1 MTRAQALIHSLSSF
15 FPSQKY
21 WVFYWTKVSTCCY
34 GSIICIQGKVFSLLH
49 ISRAMAPGIFCI
61 KDILNLQLWITQ
73 VVNSLENHKIN
84 LLQFYYYAIFLPRV
98 FFFFF
103 FFRLLRNI
111 IVFHLNV
118 SETDI
123 FSVGLY
129 LMSSYRVTEG
139 KAEDSINWMC
149 TWIYKY
155 SSGWVSVHMDKFSA
169 QSLNMVICSL
179 NGLDM
184 SLQKHKC

>member
-1 MTRAQALIHSLSSF
+1 MT
-15 FPSQKY
+15 
-21 WVFYWTKVSTCCY
+21 
-34 GSIICIQGKVFSLLH
+34 
-49 ISRAMAPGIFCI
+49 PGIFYI

-73 VVNSLENHKIN
+73 VVNSLEDHKIN

-98 FFFFF
+98 LFLFC
-103 FFRLLRNI
+103 FFRLFRNI

-139 KAEDSINWMC
+139 KAEDSINWIC
-149 TWIYKY
+149 TWVYKY

-169 QSLNMVICSL
+169 QSLNIVICSL

-184 SLQKHKC
+184 SLQKHKWYQLAFFLSLFSAVLREGHPISGPDHR

>member
-1 MTRAQALIHSLSSF
+1 MHPRKSLQSFTYFSGYGTRNFLHKRHFEFTIVNYSSCQ
-15 FPSQKY
+15 FPWKSQNKPPT
-21 WVFYWTKVSTCCY
+21 VLLLCHFSTE
-34 GSIICIQGKVFSLLH
+34 G
-49 ISRAMAPGIFCI
+49 
-61 KDILNLQLWITQ
+61 
-73 VVNSLENHKIN
+73 
-84 LLQFYYYAIFLPRV
+84 
-98 FFFFF
+98 FFF